1 MGKKIEATVT
11 VSVEAQRALQL
22 ATSSLTMP
30 STPYPLTRDA
40 LAKLQLWRDRLLTGE
55 PKESVGADIWAW
67 FGTYL
72 KGAARRFQYIPLED
86 SSVIGVKTLLVP
98 TASGSLAHHTINGRW
113 RGSIERLGP
122 NPVSYGGNFYPTD
135 KPDRWAI
142 KYDTIREGSCMF
154 LSDVFA
160 VSKKLR
166 LAQSPHAAPE
176 IPRSVE
182 TVAPAPAPA
191 SAAPPTTLLV
201 KSPDN
206 SLEHNG
212 CITALTWICVI
223 ATLLVA
229 YVRLTEPTLDEVARL
244 LELPGPPL
252 YRLEDEPVP
261 NPHLRRT
268 GVWG

>member
-1 MGKKIEATVT
+1 MSGTEGGE
-11 VSVEAQRALQL
+11 SQRALQL

-40 LAKLQLWRDRLLTGE
+40 LAKLQHWRDRLLAGE

-122 NPVSYGGNFYPTD
+122 KPVSYGGNFYPTD
-135 KPDRWAI
+135 NPDRWAI
-142 KYDTIREGSCMF
+142 KYDAIREGSCMF

-166 LAQSPHAAPE
+166 LAQRSVSPPHAAPE

-182 TVAPAPAPA
+182 TADPVPALVAPT
-191 SAAPPTTLLV
+191 TTLLV

-212 CITALTWICVI
+212 CITSITWMCII

-229 YVRLTEPTLDEVARL
+229 YVRLTEPMMGEVSHL